1 MLCALYCVRN
11 RYTNIMEG
19 DSIREMFET
28 CKHVT
33 LFNGVR
39 LGEMDLN
46 CFATAFDLND
56 LPDSTG
62 DLRRI
67 RDQYHATNRPL

>member
-1 MLCALYCVRN
+1 
-11 RYTNIMEG
+11 MEG
-19 DSIREMFET
+19 DSIREMFKT

-39 LGEMDLN
+39 LGEMDLI

-67 RDQYHATNRPL
+67 RDQYHKLISGDFTKSYSMYNIG